1 MVGIMEGIKTFLES
15 STIHGLSYI
24 ATTRKYARFF
34 WIIVVLAGFSTA
46 GYLIQQSFQSW
57 ADSPVK
63 TTVETLPISEI
74 TFPKITVCPPRNTFT
89 DLNYDLMLV
98 ENVSL
103 EEPFTDFD
111 KNLTVEYE
119 YDYFLDVKI
128 PINGFKIK
136 TKDDELIEYASKI
149 INDHLYFDD
158 WTKLEEDNRF
168 YNWYHGFTKISDPK
182 YETLSGRLKYAIDTS
197 ATSGV
202 VSNKHFGEKFSNQ
215 VEKSWEYEVN
225 IHVPDIFK
233 QSHNVTLHINL
244 ENVPIRSDSTNLE
257 NTFRVNGRLF
267 GVKQK
272 LAHYELMSTSS
283 SRFNIYYLLSI
294 RSGSADLGETQLMP
308 GFRVRWWYTGS
319 DDKTDGKFLSDRK
332 TKNLRRLA
340 I

>member
-89 DLNYDLMLV
+89 DLNYDLMLS

-103 EEPFTDFD
+103 AETVPELD

-119 YDYFLDVKI
+119 YDYFLGMAI
-128 PINGFKIK
+128 PINGFKTK
-136 TKDDELIEYASKI
+136 TKNTELIEFASQV
-149 INDHLYFDD
+149 INEHLYFDD
-158 WTKLEEDNRF
+158 WTNLEEENRF
-168 YNWYHGFTKISDPK
+168 YNWYHGYTKISDPK
-182 YETLSGRLKYAIDTS
+182 HDKNVRFKYTIDTS
-197 ATSGV
+197 AASGV
-202 VSNKHFGEKFSNQ
+202 VSTKYFGERISDAL
-215 VEKSWEYEVN
+215 VEKFCEYQIN
-225 IHVPDIFK
+225 IHIPDHFK
-233 QSHNVTLHINL
+233 DNFNVTFHINL
-244 ENVPIRSDSTNLE
+244 ETAPISKESKSTQNI
-257 NTFRVNGRLF
+257 FRVDG
-267 GVKQK
+267 K
-272 LAHYELMSTSS
+272 LVGDEQLIHYKFTPTSS
-283 SRFNIYYLLSI
+283 SYMIYYYLDI
-294 RSGSADLGETQLMP
+294 KSGSADLGETKMMP

-319 DDKTDGKFLSDRK
+319 ENKSYGKFLNDTK